1 MLISCLLKERLRGVE
16 TEYVARIK
24 ELTTTSQDKDA
35 LQAKLQVSCNSS
47 DFRVTNVMLEVVEFT
62 KSNH

>member
-16 TEYVARIK
+16 TEYVARIQ

-35 LQAKLQVSCNSS
+35 LQAKLQVRRN
-47 DFRVTNVMLEVVEFT
+47 
-62 KSNH
+62 